1 MREIKFRAWD
11 KEENEMIDKHRD
23 ERNDYDEYWADVYAL
38 QLGLIENISKD
49 ERFVLMQFT
58 GLHDKNGKE
67 IFEGDVVKDKKYTH
81 EVRFGEECV
90 DASDYETYSVG
101 IVGFYMTNY
110 LGEKYEFDAINSQN
124 AKDLEIIGNI
134 YENPELLKS

>member
-1 MREIKFRAWD
+1 MRTIKFRAWD
-11 KEENEMIDKHRD
+11 KEQNEMIDSKRDKH
-23 ERNDYDEYWADVYAL
+23 EDYDEYWHDVYSL
-38 QLGLIENISKD
+38 QLGLIESISKD

-81 EVRFGEECV
+81 EVRFGEEDV
-90 DASDYETYSVG
+90 DASDYERYSVG

-110 LGEKYEFDAINSQN
+110 LGEKEEFDAINSQN
-124 AKDLEIIGNI
+124 SKDLEVIGNI
-134 YENPELLKS
+134 YSNPILLNS